1 MSLQYIHKRR
11 SKVTNKKVSLMV
23 LTALFTAL
31 TAVGAFIRIP
41 TPTVAFTLQ
50 ILFVFLAGILLGPAW
65 GALSQL
71 LYVLLGLIGVPI
83 FTGGGG
89 LGYVFQP
96 SFGFLLGYIGG
107 AALTGWIARGGRPAL
122 LRLSLACAAGL
133 AVIYAV
139 GLPYM
144 AWVLNVHLAKGL
156 PASYIMT
163 NGCLIF
169 LPWDGVKLAA
179 AVALS
184 KALLPLLRRMQ
195 A

>member
-1 MSLQYIHKRR
+1 MA
-11 SKVTNKKVSLMV
+11 NKKVSLMV

-71 LYVLLGLIGVPI
+71 LYVLLGLMGVPI

-107 AALTGWIARGGRPAL
+107 AAMTGWIARSGRPTL
-122 LRLSLACAAGL
+122 LRLALACGAGL

-144 AWVLNVHLAKGL
+144 AWVLNVHLEKKL
-156 PASYIMT
+156 PASYIIT

-184 KALLPLLRRMQ
+184 KALPQKLLSNGSF
-195 A
+195 

>member
-1 MSLQYIHKRR
+1 MA
-11 SKVTNKKVSLMV
+11 NKKVYLMII
-23 LTALFTAL
+23 TALFTAL

-71 LYVLLGLIGVPI
+71 LYVLLGLIGVPV

-107 AALTGWIARGGRPAL
+107 AALTGWIARRGRPGL
-122 LRLSLACAAGL
+122 LRLALACGAGL
-133 AVIYAV
+133 AVIYAI

-144 AWVLNVHLAKGL
+144 AWVLNVHLAKNL
-156 PASYIMT
+156 PLSYILI
-163 NGCLIF
+163 NGCLVF
-169 LPWDGVKLAA
+169 LPWDGIKLAA

-184 KALLPLLRRMQ
+184 KTLLPALQRMKE
-195 A
+195 

>member
-1 MSLQYIHKRR
+1 M
-11 SKVTNKKVSLMV
+11 KKLSVEKMV
-23 LTALFTAL
+23 LAALFTAL

-41 TPTVAFTLQ
+41 TATVAFTLQ
-50 ILFVFLAGILLGPAW
+50 ILFVFLAGILLGPGA

-71 LYVLLGLIGVPI
+71 VYVLLGLAGVPI

-89 LGYVFQP
+89 LGYVLQP

-107 AALTGWIARGGRPAL
+107 AAVTGMIARGGKPTL
-122 LRLSLACAAGL
+122 LRLALACGAGL
-133 AVIYAV
+133 AAIYAV

-144 AWVLNVHLAKGL
+144 AWVLNVHLGKGL
-156 PASYIMT
+156 PAGYIIT

-179 AVALS
+179 AVALG
-184 KALLPLLRRMQ
+184 KALTQRGI
-195 A
+195 

>member
-1 MSLQYIHKRR
+1 MTETRKEINLRKMI
-11 SKVTNKKVSLMV
+11 

-50 ILFVFLAGILLGPAW
+50 ILFVFLAGILLGPGW

-71 LYVLLGLIGVPI
+71 LYVGLGLMGVPV
-83 FTGGGG
+83 FSGGGG
-89 LGYVFQP
+89 LGYIFQP
-96 SFGFLLGYIGG
+96 SFGFLLGYIAG
-107 AALTGWIARGGRPAL
+107 AAVTGLIAGKGKPTL
-122 LRLSLACAAGL
+122 LRLSLACLGGL
-133 AVIYAV
+133 IAIYAI

-144 AWVLNVHLAKGL
+144 AWVLNVYLGKNL
-156 PASYIMT
+156 PASYIIV

-169 LPWDGVKLAA
+169 LPWDALKLGA

-184 KALLPLLRRMQ
+184 KSLLPVVKKIK